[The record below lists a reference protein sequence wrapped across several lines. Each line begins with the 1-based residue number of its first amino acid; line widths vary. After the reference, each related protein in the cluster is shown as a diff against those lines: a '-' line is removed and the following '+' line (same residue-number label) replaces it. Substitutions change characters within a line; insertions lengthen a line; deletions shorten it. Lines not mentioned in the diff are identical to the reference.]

1 MARVDSAEIVMVCL
15 VDEYDRNNFTM
26 PRGNSGPYLFW
37 PPPKSNDITPAQV
50 LASWLRGVRSLEGK
64 EIMTP
69 AGAPDPKKMTIY
81 IVEGRDNTREWAGEL
96 FEKNGV
102 HYYDRSIPVI
112 YVFHNKQ
119 LIPSYTYTRNPGS
132 KGATPQNVLRDML

>member
-1 MARVDSAEIVMVCL
+1 M
-15 VDEYDRNNFTM
+15 
-26 PRGNSGPYLFW
+26 
-37 PPPKSNDITPAQV
+37 
-50 LASWLRGVRSLEGK
+50 RSLEGK
-64 EIMTP
+64 EIVTP
-69 AGAPDPKKMTIY
+69 TGAPDPKKMTIY

-119 LIPSYTYTRNPGS
+119 LILSYTYTRNPGS